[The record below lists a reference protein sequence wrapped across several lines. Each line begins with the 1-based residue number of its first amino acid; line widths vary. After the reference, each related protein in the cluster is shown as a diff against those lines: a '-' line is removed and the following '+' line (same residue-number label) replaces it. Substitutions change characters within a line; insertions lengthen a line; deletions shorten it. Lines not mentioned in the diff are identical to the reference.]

1 MLAYVLNKNI
11 DGQKLLQDI
20 HDLINNYPK
29 DKKDSLVLTI
39 RLTKIEKDSTAHIPK
54 LEYKPS

>member
-29 DKKDSLVLTI
+29 DKNDSLVLTI
-39 RLTKIEKDSTAHIPK
+39 RLTKIEQDSTAHIAK